1 MSIQTIIH
9 KYAKFLM
16 YIASKSVENNN
27 STTNHEHCN
36 VRLSHYSESKK
47 TKQYLK
53 MGRN

>member
-27 STTNHEHCN
+27 STECKYISDEKYIHTEAING
-36 VRLSHYSESKK
+36 L
-47 TKQYLK
+47 
-53 MGRN
+53 

>member
-27 STTNHEHCN
+27 STINW
-36 VRLSHYSESKK
+36 
-47 TKQYLK
+47 
-53 MGRN
+53 RNIDIN